1 MKRSEETKMKISLK
15 NSKPI
20 LVFKDG
26 NFINEFMSIT
36 EAANKLCV
44 HRQNIQKVLKETI
57 YTTGG
62 YKFVYKNNK

>member
-1 MKRSEETKMKISLK
+1 MKRSEETKFKISLK
-15 NSKPI
+15 NSKAI

-26 NFINEFMSIT
+26 NFINEYRSIT
-36 EAANKLCV
+36 EASIVLGV
-44 HRQNIQKVLKETI
+44 HRQNIQKVLKQTI